1 MTVLVRVGT
10 VAASR
15 RFGFELVKPSSVVV
29 TGSGSETATISALGS
44 VEFSA
49 AATLSLNDVFSSGYD
64 NYMLVMRHLSSA
76 SVEYVRFRLRAS
88 GSDNSTASSYVYQR
102 LESGSSTLAGSRT
115 TSNEAHSGYTS
126 SSNRSGDTIYIY
138 GPNLAQP
145 TAGRSVNSNG
155 FLGALLGDVA
165 WTHNQSTAYDG
176 FTIYPPSGTMSG
188 RVAVYGMRG

>member
-1 MTVLVRVGT
+1 MATNGIVLLT
-10 VAASR
+10 
-15 RFGFELVKPSSVVV
+15 PSSVDV
-29 TGSGSETATISALGS
+29 TGSGSETATINTNGS
-44 VEFSA
+44 ITFSA
-49 AATLSLNDVFSSGYD
+49 CATLSLNDVFSSTYD
-64 NYMLVMRHLSSA
+64 NYLIDMRHLSSA

-102 LESGSSTLAGSRT
+102 LESGSSTVAGSRT

-176 FTIYPPSGTMSG
+176 FSIYPPSGTLSG
-188 RVAVYGMRG
+188 LIKVYGLVQ